1 MSRGE
6 LLTFC
11 AFPAAAAPAEFELAG
26 LPFPTLLE
34 AVFADGRRLPITGW
48 YVLERETVR
57 QALERTAREAGAVSV
72 EIRR

>member
-1 MSRGE
+1 MSREE
-6 LLTFC
+6 LLP
-11 AFPAAAAPAEFELAG
+11 FPFPSAAAPAPFEVQG

-34 AVFADGRRLPITGW
+34 AVFDDGRRVPITGW

-57 QALERTAREAGAVSV
+57 EALTRTAREAGAVRV